1 MDQNPNPQDTNNN
14 VFEQNEGQ
22 PFARRT
28 VSWAFNLGL
37 IVLVMGLFAGWYFTK
52 SDEPD
57 RASDGREVQMP
68 GNRYDDDSVSGN
80 IYDMFYGFFSGFG
93 NDNAPMQS
101 GRVSNVQSMPVSGNG
116 ASASSPSDAS
126 GSIALQDNIFVP
138 PANDSAAATVVGGD
152 VINPAALTPEN
163 APSYFN
169 GKILD
174 YEGKVAGNI
183 KAMIRNED
191 GERIVYFELDQ
202 SLTPADKPRDYHIA
216 YDEVEIAEEQGA
228 RFIKLNK
235 EQTEALAQTLF
246 ESDNNSNSEEDNLPE
261 TQVTEPE

>member
-37 IVLVMGLFAGWYFTK
+37 IVLVMGLFAGWYFTA

-57 RASDGREVQMP
+57 GASDGADVQMP
-68 GNRYDDDSVSGN
+68 GNRYDDDSVSGSV
-80 IYDMFYGFFSGFG
+80 YDVFYGFFSGFG
-93 NDNAPMQS
+93 NDNAPVQS
-101 GRVSNVQSMPVSGNG
+101 RGASNVQTMPVSGNG
-116 ASASSPSDAS
+116 ASASSQVDTN
-126 GSIALQDNIFVP
+126 GSIAVQDNIIVP
-138 PANDSAAATVVGGD
+138 PANDGGAAPATGGA

-174 YEGKVAGNI
+174 YEGKVAGDI

-246 ESDNNSNSEEDNLPE
+246 ENDNSNSEENNLPE
-261 TQVTEPE
+261 NQVPEPE